1 MNYKA
6 GRIRLTFGHV
16 SIAGARMACSL
27 NWYFERSQQEC
38 PLNVSCV
45 TTVFFFRFFFFFFQ
59 ERLKVYIRFGSIAS
73 IVELDGVH
81 A

>member
-1 MNYKA
+1 MCRA
-6 GRIRLTFGHV
+6 LPR
-16 SIAGARMACSL
+16 
-27 NWYFERSQQEC
+27 
-38 PLNVSCV
+38 
-45 TTVFFFRFFFFFFQ
+45 FFFSGFFFFFFQ